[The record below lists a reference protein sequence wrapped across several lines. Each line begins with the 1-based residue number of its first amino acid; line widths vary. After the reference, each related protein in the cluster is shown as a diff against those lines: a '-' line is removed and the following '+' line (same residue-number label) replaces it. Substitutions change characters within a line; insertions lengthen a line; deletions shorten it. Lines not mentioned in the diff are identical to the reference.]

1 MQYASDLTRIGS
13 TAMIKR
19 IILIIGSLAAMTVVA
34 TGQEAETLFAGEVVH
49 GGFGGPVLK
58 ASTVNGS
65 PALFVGGRGGWII
78 NHSFILGGGGYGL
91 VANVDARVPSVYGDR
106 RLAFGYGGVEMEYVH
121 DWDRLIHVSVMLLI
135 GGGGVG
141 YQASVDD
148 PRGSNY
154 DHPMDEV
161 FVLEPAVE
169 AHLNVTEFFRLSAG
183 VAYRYVNGVTTPTT
197 SNASLSG
204 GSAVMT
210 FRFGEF

>member
-1 MQYASDLTRIGS
+1 MNAKLLVLIAICAVASP
-13 TAMIKR
+13 
-19 IILIIGSLAAMTVVA
+19 LAA
-34 TGQEAETLFAGEVVH
+34 QEPETLVRGRVTS
-49 GGFGGPVLK
+49 GGFGGPAVRVTQLIGQ
-58 ASTVNGS
+58 TGIMM
-65 PALFVGGRGGWII
+65 GGRGGWII